1 MAETTFNATIIQN
14 DFMNPDLFIMK
25 IKPEGWDIP
34 DFKPGQYCAIGLP
47 ASLPRTADA
56 GPDPASVQ
64 PDGWIKRAYS
74 IASPPDDKKALE
86 FYVALVKE
94 GALTP
99 RLANLRPGS
108 KIWVSN
114 KFTGVFTADSLPE
127 ECNIV
132 LYATGTGL
140 APYISMLQTD
150 LMRPK
155 RRIALLHGVRRPAD
169 LGYREELEALQ
180 RFSRSK
186 FLYIPVI
193 SRPTLAGSNWS
204 GRTGYVQDVWQ
215 TRDLET
221 MWETKLTPENTHVF
235 MCGNPAMI
243 TAVTTI
249 LETEGFKEHTRREA
263 GQIHVEKYW

>member
-1 MAETTFNATIIQN
+1 MAETAFNATIIEN
-14 DFMNPDLFIMK
+14 AFLNPDLFIMK
-25 IKPEGWDIP
+25 IKPDGWEIP

-56 GPDPASVQ
+56 GPDPASVK
-64 PDGWIKRAYS
+64 PDSWIRRAYS
-74 IASPPDDKKALE
+74 IASPPADKKYLE

-114 KFTGVFTADSLPE
+114 KITGLFTADGLPE
-127 ECNIV
+127 ETHVI
-132 LYATGTGL
+132 LFATGTGL
-140 APYISMLQTD
+140 APYMSMLHTD
-150 LMRPK
+150 LMKPK
-155 RRIALLHGVRRPAD
+155 RRIAVLHGVRRPAD
-169 LGYREELEALQ
+169 LGYREELESLQ
-180 RFSRSK
+180 KFGRNK

-193 SRPTLAGSNWS
+193 SRPTLAGNSWS

-215 TRDLET
+215 VRDLET
-221 MWETKLTPENTHVF
+221 MWETKLTPQNTHVF
-235 MCGNPAMI
+235 LCGNPAMI
-243 TAVTTI
+243 EAVTKI
-249 LETEGFKEHTRREA
+249 LATEGFTEHSRQTP